1 MRSSVLYHMI
11 SKYHGV
17 PEELKSLIFHNRF
30 RFMLVPFLLYGYSIF
45 LAYLPLEWLP
55 PNCAF
60 TYIFSE
66 PAYHIHL
73 PHDSQSHQPFQT
85 TCSCYYFVYHL
96 SFFLTAFG
104 LTDHYKSLSCAL
116 FSDSHVLTN
125 STDHQSLFLRVSNKL
140 SM

>member
-11 SKYHGV
+11 FKYHGV
-17 PEELKSLIFHNRF
+17 PEEFKSLIFHNRF
-30 RFMLVPFLLYGYSIF
+30 RFMLVPFLLYGCSIF

-66 PAYHIHL
+66 PANHIHS

-96 SFFLTAFG
+96 SFFNSIWS
-104 LTDHYKSLSCAL
+104 YWSLQEL
-116 FSDSHVLTN
+116 KLL
-125 STDHQSLFLRVSNKL
+125 SLFRQSCFNQLHWSPLAIFERVK
-140 SM
+140 